1 MKRLLLNCFLTLIL
15 LAAWAAGVFYL
26 QYQKALNAP
35 LVAEGDG
42 IITVKRGDTLASL
55 NHELV
60 QRGVIH
66 SDWVLPVYAR
76 LNPQAANIK
85 AGDYRIDASASLPSL
100 MNDITNGKVV
110 VYNITVVEG
119 KTFKD
124 LRANLEQTAGYGLDP
139 YCEAARARIRA
150 AVGSEAADVHFLV
163 GGTQTNAT
171 VITSILRPWQGVIAA
186 DSGHIAVHETGAIE
200 AGGHKVLTL
209 PAADGKLDAAQLR
222 DFMERYWQASGVKEH
237 IVQPGMVYLSQPT
250 ELGTVYSKAELAALA
265 QTCRHYRLPLFVD
278 GARLGY
284 ALAPEVS
291 DLTLP
296 DLAALCD
303 VFYIGGTKCGALF
316 GEAVVITNDAYK
328 EHFRAMMKRGGGLLA
343 KFFQH
348 STQSLQSGLYARQ
361 SLHLRHTF
369 NVVDYRIEIRQ
380 R

>member
-1 MKRLLLNCFLTLIL
+1 MTQFGCDYLSGCHPAIL
-15 LAAWAAGVFYL
+15 DA
-26 QYQKALNAP
+26 
-35 LVAEGDG
+35 LVA
-42 IITVKRGDTLASL
+42 T
-55 NHELV
+55 
-60 QRGVIH
+60 
-66 SDWVLPVYAR
+66 
-76 LNPQAANIK
+76 
-85 AGDYRIDASASLPSL
+85 
-100 MNDITNGKVV
+100 
-110 VYNITVVEG
+110 
-119 KTFKD
+119 
-124 LRANLEQTAGYGLDP
+124 NLEQTAGYGLDP

-171 VITSILRPWQGVIAA
+171 VIASILRPWQGVIAA

-222 DFMERYWQASGVKEH
+222 DFMERYWLASGVKEH

-291 DLTLP
+291 DLTLS

-303 VFYIGGTKCGALF
+303 VFYIGGTKCGALLGIQF
-316 GEAVVITNDAYK
+316 DAL
-328 EHFRAMMKRGGGLLA
+328 FRD
-343 KFFQH
+343 
-348 STQSLQSGLYARQ
+348 GLYQRICATAVTYAR
-361 SLHLRHTF
+361 
-369 NVVDYRIEIRQ
+369 EIRAAFAAKGVAFYGASTTNQQFPILAREAAEYFQ
-380 R
+380 REFGFSYWEAHGEQEVLRYCASWATTAEDVCALVDAAGRL

>member
-1 MKRLLLNCFLTLIL
+1 MTQFGCDYLSGCHPAIL
-15 LAAWAAGVFYL
+15 DA
-26 QYQKALNAP
+26 
-35 LVAEGDG
+35 LVA
-42 IITVKRGDTLASL
+42 T
-55 NHELV
+55 
-60 QRGVIH
+60 
-66 SDWVLPVYAR
+66 
-76 LNPQAANIK
+76 
-85 AGDYRIDASASLPSL
+85 
-100 MNDITNGKVV
+100 
-110 VYNITVVEG
+110 
-119 KTFKD
+119 
-124 LRANLEQTAGYGLDP
+124 NLEQTAGYGLDP

-171 VITSILRPWQGVIAA
+171 VIASILRPWQGVIAA

-303 VFYIGGTKCGALF
+303 VFYIGGTKCGALLGIQF
-316 GEAVVITNDAYK
+316 DVLFHD
-328 EHFRAMMKRGGGLLA
+328 
-343 KFFQH
+343 
-348 STQSLQSGLYARQ
+348 GLYQRICATAVTYAR
-361 SLHLRHTF
+361 
-369 NVVDYRIEIRQ
+369 EIRAAFAAKGVAFYGASTTNQQFPILAREAAEYFQ
-380 R
+380 REFGFSYWEAHGEQEVLRYCTSWATTAEDVRALVDAAGRL

>member
-1 MKRLLLNCFLTLIL
+1 MTQFGCDYLSGCHPAIL
-15 LAAWAAGVFYL
+15 DA
-26 QYQKALNAP
+26 
-35 LVAEGDG
+35 LVA
-42 IITVKRGDTLASL
+42 T
-55 NHELV
+55 
-60 QRGVIH
+60 
-66 SDWVLPVYAR
+66 
-76 LNPQAANIK
+76 
-85 AGDYRIDASASLPSL
+85 
-100 MNDITNGKVV
+100 
-110 VYNITVVEG
+110 
-119 KTFKD
+119 
-124 LRANLEQTAGYGLDP
+124 NLEQTAGYGLDP

-171 VITSILRPWQGVIAA
+171 VIASILRPWQGVIAA

-303 VFYIGGTKCGALF
+303 VFYIGGTKCGALLGIQF
-316 GEAVVITNDAYK
+316 DVL
-328 EHFRAMMKRGGGLLA
+328 FRD
-343 KFFQH
+343 
-348 STQSLQSGLYARQ
+348 GLYQRICATAVTYAR
-361 SLHLRHTF
+361 
-369 NVVDYRIEIRQ
+369 EIRAAFAAKGVAFYGASTTNQQFPILAREAAEYFQ
-380 R
+380 REFGFSYWEAHGEQEVLRYCTSWATTAEDVCALVDAAGRL

>member
-1 MKRLLLNCFLTLIL
+1 MTQFGCDYLSGCHPAIL
-15 LAAWAAGVFYL
+15 DA
-26 QYQKALNAP
+26 
-35 LVAEGDG
+35 LVA
-42 IITVKRGDTLASL
+42 T
-55 NHELV
+55 
-60 QRGVIH
+60 
-66 SDWVLPVYAR
+66 
-76 LNPQAANIK
+76 
-85 AGDYRIDASASLPSL
+85 
-100 MNDITNGKVV
+100 
-110 VYNITVVEG
+110 
-119 KTFKD
+119 
-124 LRANLEQTAGYGLDP
+124 NLEQTAGYGLDP

-222 DFMERYWQASGVKEH
+222 DFMERYWLASGVKEH

-250 ELGTVYSKAELAALA
+250 ELGTVYSRAELAALA

-296 DLAALCD
+296 DLAAL
-303 VFYIGGTKCGALF
+303 F
-316 GEAVVITNDAYK
+316 GEAVVIMNDAYK
-328 EHFRAMMKRGGGLLA
+328 ANFRAMMKRGGGLLA
-343 KFFQH
+343 KGRLLGIQFDVLFRD
-348 STQSLQSGLYARQ
+348 GLYQRICATAITYAR
-361 SLHLRHTF
+361 
-369 NVVDYRIEIRQ
+369 EIRAAFAAKGVAFFGASTTNQQFPILAREAAEYFQ
-380 R
+380 REFGFSYWEAHGEQEVLRYCTSWATTAEDVRALVDAAERL

>member
-1 MKRLLLNCFLTLIL
+1 MTQFGCDYLSGCHPAIL
-15 LAAWAAGVFYL
+15 DA
-26 QYQKALNAP
+26 
-35 LVAEGDG
+35 LVA
-42 IITVKRGDTLASL
+42 T
-55 NHELV
+55 
-60 QRGVIH
+60 
-66 SDWVLPVYAR
+66 
-76 LNPQAANIK
+76 
-85 AGDYRIDASASLPSL
+85 
-100 MNDITNGKVV
+100 
-110 VYNITVVEG
+110 
-119 KTFKD
+119 
-124 LRANLEQTAGYGLDP
+124 NLEQTAGYGLDP

-171 VITSILRPWQGVIAA
+171 VIASILRPWQGVIAA

-222 DFMERYWQASGVKEH
+222 DFMECYWQASGVKEH

-303 VFYIGGTKCGALF
+303 VFYIGGTKCGALLGIQF
-316 GEAVVITNDAYK
+316 DVL
-328 EHFRAMMKRGGGLLA
+328 FRD
-343 KFFQH
+343 
-348 STQSLQSGLYARQ
+348 GLYQRICATAVTYAR
-361 SLHLRHTF
+361 
-369 NVVDYRIEIRQ
+369 EIRAAFAAKGVAFYGASTTNQQFPILAREAAEYFQ
-380 R
+380 REFGFSYWEAHGEQEVLRYCTSWATTAEDVRALVDAAERL

>member
-1 MKRLLLNCFLTLIL
+1 MTQFGCDYLSGCHPAIL
-15 LAAWAAGVFYL
+15 DA
-26 QYQKALNAP
+26 
-35 LVAEGDG
+35 LVA
-42 IITVKRGDTLASL
+42 T
-55 NHELV
+55 
-60 QRGVIH
+60 
-66 SDWVLPVYAR
+66 
-76 LNPQAANIK
+76 
-85 AGDYRIDASASLPSL
+85 
-100 MNDITNGKVV
+100 
-110 VYNITVVEG
+110 
-119 KTFKD
+119 
-124 LRANLEQTAGYGLDP
+124 NLEQTAGYGLDP

-171 VITSILRPWQGVIAA
+171 VIASILRPWQGVIAA

-291 DLTLP
+291 DLR
-296 DLAALCD
+296 D
-303 VFYIGGTKCGALF
+303 
-316 GEAVVITNDAYK
+316 
-328 EHFRAMMKRGGGLLA
+328 
-343 KFFQH
+343 
-348 STQSLQSGLYARQ
+348 GLYQRICATAITYAR
-361 SLHLRHTF
+361 
-369 NVVDYRIEIRQ
+369 EIRAAFAAKGVAFYGASTTNQQFPILAREAAEYFQ
-380 R
+380 REFGFSYWEAHGEQEVLRYCTSWATTAEDVRALVDAAERL